1 MDPIDAWRDTIE
13 LVLSEHAA
21 IPYHRSEVRSEVVF
35 DRAHDRYLIVDAG
48 WERGD
53 RVHGTLVHVDIIDG
67 RIWIQC
73 DGTEQGV
80 AHELV
85 AAGVPR
91 DKIVLGFREPDL
103 RKYTGFAAA

>member
-1 MDPIDAWRDTIE
+1 MDPFDAWRDAVERI
-13 LVLSEHAA
+13 LSEHAA
-21 IPYHRSEVRSEVVF
+21 IPYRYGDVRSEVVF
-35 DRAHDRYLIVDAG
+35 DRKRDRYLIVDAG

-67 RIWIQC
+67 RIWSQY
-73 DGTEQGV
+73 DGTERGI

-85 AAGVPR
+85 DAGIPR